1 MHGFASAPAMLHKGV
16 AMKHYLLSTFVLSA
30 LATPA
35 LAETVAEPTALRT
48 SPSPV
53 RLEGERRIAPSELTR
68 AQLGRAGR
76 SSTVGIFDVCVERNG
91 SVSEVRVVRSTAF
104 AAYDAKIQREIR
116 SWKYQPVLLD
126 GQPAAGCT
134 TVTLVYLQK

>member
-1 MHGFASAPAMLHKGV
+1 MLQKGI
-16 AMKHYLLSTFVLSA
+16 AMKHSLLSTLVLLA
-30 LATPA
+30 LAPSA
-35 LAETVAEPTALRT
+35 LAETVSDPGAALR
-48 SPSPV
+48 SSLVPV
-53 RLEGERRIAPSELTR
+53 RLEGERRIAPSPLTQ

-76 SSTVGIFDVCVERNG
+76 SSTVGVFDVCVERDG

-116 SWKYQPVLLD
+116 TWKYQPALLD
-126 GQPAAGCT
+126 GQPATGCT